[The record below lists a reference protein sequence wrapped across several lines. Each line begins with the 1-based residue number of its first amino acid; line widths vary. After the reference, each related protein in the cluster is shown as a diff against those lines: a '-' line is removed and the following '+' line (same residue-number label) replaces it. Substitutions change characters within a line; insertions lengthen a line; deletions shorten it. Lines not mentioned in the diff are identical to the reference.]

1 MENASM
7 KLLRFSYRFIRVVGS
22 FPIEEPP
29 QDAGI
34 SQRPKRGRFEEEPGC
49 GGFPTAM
56 TRREK

>member
-1 MENASM
+1 M

-22 FPIEEPP
+22 SPIEEPP

-49 GGFPTAM
+49 GGFPTAV